1 MITRIKE
8 DKPHIIILK
17 AILSLRFNVGR
28 NLLIDFLVGN
38 ERNISVIKN
47 NMQKST
53 FFGRFALE
61 SEKLKFLLDK
71 MIQDNLIEVIPSKVN
86 PLWKVLALSIRGQ
99 NELVLQKW
107 SFANKKDFSY
117 QENIICEKEEQ
128 EIVKYTAFLEGFNEE
143 QKTAIVCDSS
153 HILCI
158 AGAGSGK
165 TTVLTKRAEFLNKF
179 KQVPAQKIL
188 AITFT
193 RKAKQEM
200 IRRLEKL
207 NIKAQIHTFNSF
219 CQEIINKNYYQ
230 IYGAKVNVL
239 DFKTKFRLF
248 NLAVTKLGIDFEDL
262 LKKYFSFHQQK
273 NKTGEQLRS
282 LLVSDCFTLIDYYKI
297 KKQKIE
303 EFYLKANSKEY
314 SLAKQIYEI
323 VFEIVSLMKQN
334 NLITYTDQVLD
345 VIDFFEKNPQKIPFF
360 EHILIDEYQD
370 VNSMQIKLL
379 NLLNVKNLFAVGDPR
394 QSIFGWRGSDISF
407 IKNFEK
413 DYPNS
418 RIIHLKKNYR
428 SKESI
433 VNFMNNCIKEMNL
446 PDLDS
451 LEFGGN
457 IVCFNFK
464 NLQEEINFISGNLRN
479 QENKKIFVLAR
490 TNKQIRELSLN
501 LVQEKI
507 PHILKTEQETQE
519 VLGKSKILLSTIHAI
534 KGLEAKKVFVIG
546 CNNLNFPCKASEHL
560 ILEMIKEDYDK
571 FDEEKRLFY
580 VGISRAKEELILT
593 YTGKKM
599 TPFINK
605 EMKKLF
611 LNF

>member
-1 MITRIKE
+1 MISQKE
-8 DKPHIIILK
+8 DKDHIVILK

-38 ERNISVIKN
+38 ERNISIKKN
-47 NMQKST
+47 NLHKST

-71 MIQDNLIEVIPSKVN
+71 MIQDNLIEVVPSKVN
-86 PLWKVLALSIRGQ
+86 PLWKVLAVSIKGQ
-99 NELVLQKW
+99 NELVLKKW

-117 QENIICEKEEQ
+117 KENIVFESEENEILKHKE
-128 EIVKYTAFLEGFNEE
+128 FLEQFNEE
-143 QKTAIVCDSS
+143 QKLAIVSDFQ

-179 KQVPAQKIL
+179 KGVLADKIL

-193 RKAKQEM
+193 RKARQEM
-200 IRRLEKL
+200 VKRLKTL
-207 NIKAQIHTFNSF
+207 NVGAKIHTFNSF
-219 CQEIINKNYYQ
+219 CQEIINKNSFQ
-230 IYGAKVNVL
+230 IYGDKINIL
-239 DFKTKFRLF
+239 DYKTKFKFF
-248 NLAVTKLGIDFEDL
+248 NLAVSKLGFDFEEL
-262 LKKYFSFHQQK
+262 IKEYFSLHQQK
-273 NKTGEQLRS
+273 NKTYEQLRA
-282 LLVSDCFTLIDYYKI
+282 LIVSDCFTLIDYYKI

-314 SLAKQIYEI
+314 LLAKKIYDL
-323 VFEIVSLMKQN
+323 VFEIVSLMKEN
-334 NLITYTDQVLD
+334 NFISYTDQVLD

-370 VNSMQIKLL
+370 VNSTQVKLL
-379 NLLNVKNLFAVGDPR
+379 ELLKVKNIFAVGDPR

-413 DYPNS
+413 DYENS
-418 RIIHLKKNYR
+418 RIISLKNNYR
-428 SKESI
+428 SKKSI
-433 VNFMNNCIKEMNL
+433 VDFMNSCIKEMKL
-446 PDLDS
+446 PDLES
-451 LEFGGN
+451 LEEGGK

-464 NLQEEINFISGNLRN
+464 NLQEEINFVCGNLRG

-490 TNKQIRELSLN
+490 TNKHIRELSQT
-501 LVQEKI
+501 LVLEKI
-507 PHILKTEQETQE
+507 PHVLKTEQETQE

-571 FDEEKRLFY
+571 FDEERRLFY

-593 YTGKKM
+593 YTGKKL

-605 EMKKLF
+605 EMKKFF
-611 LNF
+611 LNY